1 MVLNDEEFLS
11 EDNNHPEQQ
20 ENKKPN
26 AYRVDDDDNLTE
38 DDLQHGFP
46 ASKNDMKK
54 QDAPGMEG
62 HGMGG
67 QNFGENSLTPSGDD
81 EANPLLNAAYI
92 NAHFKQTQPAEEH
105 LESNHFKDPDQL
117 GQLNDNAAA
126 VAAANR
132 RPDEGSD
139 GTTNVCDYILQTRKT
154 YQEGTADNHKKHDSM
169 PGPNEIPD

>member
-1 MVLNDEEFLS
+1 MVLNDKEFLDEDKNHS
-11 EDNNHPEQQ
+11 EPQ
-20 ENKKPN
+20 ENNEPN
-26 AYRVDDDDNLTE
+26 AYRVDDDNLTE

-67 QNFGENSLTPSGDD
+67 QNFEENSLTPSGDD
-81 EANPLLNAAYI
+81 EANPLLNIAYI

-105 LESNHFKDPDQL
+105 LENSHFKDPDQPD
-117 GQLNDNAAA
+117 QSSDDAAA
-126 VAAANR
+126 VALANR

-139 GTTNVCDYILQTRKT
+139 GTTNICRQPYK
-154 YQEGTADNHKKHDSM
+154 EGTTDND
-169 PGPNEIPD
+169 GNNNG

>member
-1 MVLNDEEFLS
+1 MILNDEEFLNK
-11 EDNNHPEQQ
+11 DNNHSEKQ

-81 EANPLLNAAYI
+81 EANPLLTAAYI

-105 LESNHFKDPDQL
+105 LENNHFNDPDQL
-117 GQLNDNAAA
+117 GQLNDD
-126 VAAANR
+126 AAANR
-132 RPDEGSD
+132 RPDEGGD
-139 GTTNVCDYILQTRKT
+139 GNTNVCDHVLQTRRT
-154 YQEGTADNHKKHDSM
+154 YREGTGDNDGNNRKKHDST
-169 PGPNEIPD
+169 PDPNEIPD

>member
-1 MVLNDEEFLS
+1 MILNDKEFLNK
-11 EDNNHPEQQ
+11 DNNHPEQQ

-46 ASKNDMKK
+46 TSKNDMKK

-67 QNFGENSLTPSGDD
+67 QNFGESSLTPSGDD
-81 EANPLLNAAYI
+81 EANPLLTAAYI

-105 LESNHFKDPDQL
+105 LENNHFNDPDQL
-117 GQLNDNAAA
+117 GQLNDD
-126 VAAANR
+126 AAANR
-132 RPDEGSD
+132 RPDEGGD
-139 GTTNVCDYILQTRKT
+139 GNTNVCDHVLQTRRT
-154 YQEGTADNHKKHDSM
+154 YREGTGDNDGNNHKKHDSM